1 MKIPLLIL
9 CLAVVYGTCQTYD
22 EKDHTKAIEN
32 NGDYKNYANMP
43 FERSLVRYKRTISSV
58 MPTPINALLSLLEF
72 NDVRSIDKNFMTFIS
87 DLLTGK
93 DVWSEIASANISTLL
108 NQFKKINIVD
118 FVREKIMTL
127 INASFDKI
135 FEVAKVCFLNLFLPI
150 LYMVLNKAKDT
161 GLLPSQI
168 SAMIEMFNLCY
179 KFLQFAGYVP
189 K

>member
-1 MKIPLLIL
+1 
-9 CLAVVYGTCQTYD
+9 
-22 EKDHTKAIEN
+22 
-32 NGDYKNYANMP
+32 MP

-58 MPTPINALLSLLEF
+58 MPTPINTLLSLLEF
-72 NDVRSIDKNFMTFIS
+72 NDVRSTDKNFMTFIS

-93 DVWSEIASANISTLL
+93 DIWSEITSANISTLL
-108 NQFKKINIVD
+108 NQFKKINIV
-118 FVREKIMTL
+118 VREIMTL

-135 FEVAKVCFLNLFLPI
+135 FEMAKVCFLNLFLPI

-179 KFLQFAGYVP
+179 KFLQLTGYVP